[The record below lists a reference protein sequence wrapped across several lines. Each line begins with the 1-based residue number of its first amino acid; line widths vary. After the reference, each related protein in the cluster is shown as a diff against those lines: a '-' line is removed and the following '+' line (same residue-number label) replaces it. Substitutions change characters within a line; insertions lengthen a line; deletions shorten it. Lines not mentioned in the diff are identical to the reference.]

1 MAVLKGSVVAWLGA
15 LWVALGAGDVALV
28 RGIVDRIGGQ

>member
-15 LWVALGAGDVALV
+15 LWAVLGAGDMALV
-28 RGIVDRIGGQ
+28 GGIVDRIGRR